1 MQRKINFKNA
11 NIFSVTPKKIIL
23 YISNLDIFKMSK
35 IKNPGVLFFQKVVFR
50 KSPFQFDQ
58 ERWMHVCFRC

>member
-1 MQRKINFKNA
+1 MQRKINSKNT
-11 NIFSVTPKKIIL
+11 NVFSVTPKKIIS

-58 ERWMHVCFRC
+58 ERWTHVCFRC

>member
-1 MQRKINFKNA
+1 MQRKTKLENTKN
-11 NIFSVTPKKIIL
+11 FSVTSKKIIS
-23 YISNLDIFKMSK
+23 YIWILDKNKMSK

-58 ERWMHVCFRC
+58 ERWMHVYFRC